1 MDIGN
6 PSLSYPQ
13 LPFMKPRYW
22 GPRSPLDFPRFPLP
36 FMKRAAPHRVFTA
49 GVHDDFH
56 MATKKKAAAKYADLH
71 DLLVLKLQSL
81 YDIESQLVRE
91 LPKLAKSVS
100 SPELKDA
107 FEKHLDETKNQ
118 VARLE
123 RALEELKSPIKKSK
137 VEAIRGLAKDAE
149 WMIKNIKDEKAR
161 DAGMIAA
168 AQYVEHY
175 EIAGYGSASEW
186 AKLMG
191 HDRVVD
197 LLEESLAE
205 EKAADEKLN
214 ELALSGVNERANTMH
229 APD

>member
-1 MDIGN
+1 MI
-6 PSLSYPQ
+6 
-13 LPFMKPRYW
+13 K
-22 GPRSPLDFPRFPLP
+22 
-36 FMKRAAPHRVFTA
+36 K
-49 GVHDDFH
+49 
-56 MATKKKAAAKYADLH
+56 TKKKTPARYADLH

-81 YDIESQLVRE
+81 YDIESQLVLE
-91 LPKLAKSVS
+91 LPKLARHATSV
-100 SPELKDA
+100 ELRDA
-107 FEKHLDETKNQ
+107 FEKHLEETKNQ

-123 RALEELKSPIKKSK
+123 QALEEIRSPVKKSK
-137 VEAIRGLAKDAE
+137 VEAIRGLAKDAD

-191 HDRVVD
+191 HDTVAE

-205 EKAADEKLN
+205 EKAADEKLS

-229 APD
+229 SEE

>member
-1 MDIGN
+1 
-6 PSLSYPQ
+6 
-13 LPFMKPRYW
+13 
-22 GPRSPLDFPRFPLP
+22 
-36 FMKRAAPHRVFTA
+36 
-49 GVHDDFH
+49 
-56 MATKKKAAAKYADLH
+56 MAKKKIKKAAARYADLH
-71 DLLVLKLQSL
+71 SLLVLKLQSL
-81 YDIESQLVRE
+81 YDIENQLVRE
-91 LPKLAKSVS
+91 LPKLAKNAHSI
-100 SPELKDA
+100 ELRAA

-118 VARLE
+118 VVRLE
-123 RALEELKSPIKKSK
+123 KALEDIKSPVKKSK
-137 VEAIRGLAKDAE
+137 VEAIRGLAKDAD
-149 WMIKNIKDEKAR
+149 WMIKNISDENAR

-191 HDRVVD
+191 HDTVVD

-229 APD
+229 SDDS